1 MMNKRVRI
9 LSACALALAVTIS
22 GLTLP
27 GAYAANAVDTGKTD
41 CSIEFNL
48 SKNVYGSGENATD
61 FAELSTLPIQV
72 KLYKVATIT
81 ETGAYNAVTGFEEL
95 NLDSISNETSA
106 ADWEEKAVKAKEVID
121 KNTTSPTATAV
132 LNGGTG
138 KAEGLATGMYLIVPQ
153 EVQSPY
159 YTYSFKENLISLP
172 NNYYDPTQSG
182 SSDAWVYNLIG
193 TNAVGLK
200 PDRQERKGSLKIIK
214 TLESYNETSGGATF
228 VFNVE
233 VKKLDGTVTN
243 NVYKIAFDGKRSSSR
258 VIENLPAGAT
268 ITVTEV
274 YSGAN
279 YELELT
285 SPSDGKTTIV
295 ADNEVSVSF
304 TNAHNG
310 GQNGGSGIEN
320 HFYNNEG
327 TTDWN
332 NDLNAEGGA
341 EK

>member
-22 GLTLP
+22 GLALP

-106 ADWEEKAVKAKEVID
+106 ADWEEKAVKAKEVIE

-182 SSDAWVYNLIG
+182 SSDAWVYNLTG

-200 PDRQERKGSLKIIK
+200 PDRQERKGSLEIIK
-214 TLESYNETSGGATF
+214 SLASYNATSGGATF
-228 VFNVE
+228 VFNVRVE
-233 VKKLDGTVTN
+233 KLDGTTVTN
-243 NVYKIAFDGKRSSSR
+243 NVYKIAFDGPGDNKKY
-258 VIENLPAGAT
+258 VVENLPAGAKV
-268 ITVTEV
+268 TVTEV

-279 YELELT
+279 YSLT
-285 SPSDGKTTIV
+285 PTSANEQETFIV
-295 ADNEVSVSF
+295 ADAAVSVNF
-304 TNAHNG
+304 INEHNG
-310 GQNGGSGIEN
+310 GQNGGSGIVN
-320 HFYNNEG
+320 NFYKNGETIG
-327 TTDWN
+327 V
-332 NDLNAEGGA
+332 NAEGGA

>member
-106 ADWEEKAVKAKEVID
+106 ADWEEKAVKAKEVIE

-172 NNYYDPTQSG
+172 NNYYYTSG
-182 SSDAWVYNLIG
+182 SDAWVYKLTG

-200 PDRQERKGSLKIIK
+200 PDRQERKGSLEIIK

-243 NVYKIAFDGKRSSSR
+243 NVYKIAFDGKGSSSR

-268 ITVTEV
+268 VTVTEV

-279 YELELT
+279 YSLT
-285 SPSDGKTTIV
+285 SANYQKTVII
-295 ADNEVSVSF
+295 ADETVSVSF

-310 GQNGGSGIEN
+310 GQNCGSGIEN

-332 NDLNAEGGA
+332 NDLVAEGGA

>member
-106 ADWEEKAVKAKEVID
+106 ADWEEKAVKAKEVIE

-172 NNYYDPTQSG
+172 NNYYYTSG
-182 SSDAWVYNLIG
+182 SDAWVYKLTG

-200 PDRQERKGSLKIIK
+200 PDRQERKGSLEIIK

-243 NVYKIAFDGKRSSSR
+243 NVYKIAFDGKGSSSR

-268 ITVTEV
+268 VTVTEV

-279 YELELT
+279 YSLT
-285 SPSDGKTTIV
+285 SANYQKTVII
-295 ADNEVSVSF
+295 ADETVSVSF

>member
-27 GAYAANAVDTGKTD
+27 GAYAADAVDTGET

-106 ADWEEKAVKAKEVID
+106 ADWEEKAVKAKEVIE

-182 SSDAWVYNLIG
+182 SSDAWVYNLNG

-200 PDRQERKGSLKIIK
+200 PDRQERKGSLEIIK
-214 TLESYNETSGGATF
+214 TLASYNATSGGATF

-243 NVYKIAFDGKRSSSR
+243 NVYKIAFNRKGQSSR
-258 VIENLPAGAT
+258 LIENLPAGAKV
-268 ITVTEV
+268 TVTEV

-279 YELELT
+279 YTLE
-285 SPSDGKTTIV
+285 PSDEQKVEIV
-295 ADNEVSVSF
+295 ADSKVQVRFKNY
-304 TNAHNG
+304 HNG

-320 HFYNNEG
+320 HFYDNKG
-327 TTDWN
+327 IPDWK

>member
-1 MMNKRVRI
+1 MMNKRAKI
-9 LSACALALAVTIS
+9 LSACVLALAVTIS

-27 GAYAANAVDTGKTD
+27 GAHAANAVDTGRTD

-61 FAELSTLPIQV
+61 FAELSGLPILV

-106 ADWEEKAVKAKEVID
+106 ADWEEKAVKAKEVIE

-153 EVQSPY
+153 EVKSPY
-159 YTYSFKENLISLP
+159 FTYNFKENLISLP
-172 NNYYDPTQSG
+172 NNYYYSNGNDE
-182 SSDAWVYNLIG
+182 WIYNLTG
-193 TNAVGLK
+193 DYAVGLK
-200 PDRQERKGSLKIIK
+200 PAREERKGDLKIIK
-214 TLESYNETSGGATF
+214 TLTSYNATSGGATF
-228 VFNVE
+228 VFNVK
-233 VKKLDGTVTN
+233 VKRLDGTETN
-243 NVYKIAFDGKRSSSR
+243 NVYKIAFSGAGEDSLLIKD
-258 VIENLPAGAT
+258 LPAGADV
-268 ITVTEV
+268 TVTEV

-279 YELELT
+279 YTLKSENNQTAKIIASEEEGN
-285 SPSDGKTTIV
+285 P
-295 ADNEVSVSF
+295 VSVSF

-310 GQNGGSGIEN
+310 GQNGGSGVVN
-320 HFYNNEG
+320 RFYKDGETIG
-327 TTDWN
+327 VD
-332 NDLNAEGGA
+332 AEGG
-341 EK
+341 EQE